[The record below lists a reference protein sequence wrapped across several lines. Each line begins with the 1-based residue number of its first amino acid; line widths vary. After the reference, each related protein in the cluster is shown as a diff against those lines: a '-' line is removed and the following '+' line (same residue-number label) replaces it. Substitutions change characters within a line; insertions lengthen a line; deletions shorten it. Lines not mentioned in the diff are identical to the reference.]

1 MYPKMLTVTK
11 VVPCVISGPRQLG
24 QEEGSP
30 TFIYDIYYQRDDTA
44 GTFMRCITAK
54 NPFHAVNRMMKKMRQ
69 ETGYAIERK
78 DTPGLFDNWERD
90 KNNMSYSIY
99 SYAEHKPEPFLPDV
113 VLNHS
118 IILLAT
124 GISMSRYGERYL
136 NCIEIN
142 NAGGYDGVR
151 AYPVAYCNKGQT
163 FSLKSGESFE
173 DAFTRFAQEYPTY
186 IFLDA
191 REHYNQMP
199 EPETI
204 DETKRVE
211 VYVDGE
217 LVFDS
222 LD

>member
-1 MYPKMLTVTK
+1 MFTWEK
-11 VVPCVISGPRQLG
+11 VVETTVKDVGIDGSVTIGDTQTTITINGQTTVI
-24 QEEGSP
+24 E
-30 TFIYDIYYQRDDTA
+30 
-44 GTFMRCITAK
+44 
-54 NPFHAVNRMMKKMRQ
+54 HAHTTKPKKR
-69 ETGYAIERK
+69 
-78 DTPGLFDNWERD
+78 
-90 KNNMSYSIY
+90 
-99 SYAEHKPEPFLPDV
+99 EPVLPNV

-163 FSLKSGESFE
+163 FPLKSGESFE
-173 DAFTRFAQEYPTY
+173 DAFTRFTQEYPTY